1 MYFLVK
7 EFNCYKKKWK
17 DFFFLTL
24 LLNNK
29 TLTGW
34 LIIGIH

>member
-1 MYFLVK
+1 MYFPVK

-17 DFFFLTL
+17 DFFLTL

-29 TLTGW
+29 TLTG
-34 LIIGIH
+34 